1 MQQIKRWRH
10 TTKSLGHN
18 MELSAGILFLNNGS
32 VLMGHAT
39 ETPHW
44 DIPKGHVEKGEAHID
59 AAIRECF
66 EETGFE
72 VFPHQLVSLGVL
84 DYTSKKKLALFVY
97 IGDTYPEADKC
108 FCASTFVKNG
118 RTITEMDGFKY
129 VPYSEI
135 RDHARKTMGHLLTKL
150 VGSIS

>member
-1 MQQIKRWRH
+1 
-10 TTKSLGHN
+10 
-18 MELSAGILFLNNGS
+18 MERSAGILFLNNGS

-44 DIPKGHVEKGEAHID
+44 DIPKGHIEKGESPIN

-66 EETGFE
+66 EETGVVVE
-72 VFPHQLVSLGVL
+72 QHELLSLGL
-84 DYTSKKKLALFVY
+84 IDYTSKKELVLFVY
-97 IGDTYPEADKC
+97 VGNNYPEAEKC
-108 FCASTFVKNG
+108 VCASTFVKNG
-118 RTITEMDGFKY
+118 RTITEMDDFKY
-129 VPYSEI
+129 VPYSQI

>member
-1 MQQIKRWRH
+1 
-10 TTKSLGHN
+10 

-32 VLMGHAT
+32 ILMGHAT

-72 VFPHQLVSLGVL
+72 VFPDQLISLGVL

-97 IGDTYPEADKC
+97 KGDTYPEAEKC

-135 RDHARKTMGHLLTKL
+135 RDHARKTMGQFLTKI
-150 VGSIS
+150 VGYTS